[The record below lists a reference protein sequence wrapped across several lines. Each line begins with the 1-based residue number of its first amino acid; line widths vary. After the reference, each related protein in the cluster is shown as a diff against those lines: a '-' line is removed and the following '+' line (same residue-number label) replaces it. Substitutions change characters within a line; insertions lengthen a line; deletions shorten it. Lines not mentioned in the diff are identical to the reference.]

1 MRTDCSEVFDSR
13 RRSSFMTRCVWRSG
27 DNCGIHAGLF
37 SKLLR
42 ISLACYQ
49 IVSVFVL
56 VVATHSSN
64 AKDDATFY
72 HCIPIG
78 HPLDFTL
85 IVNWRD
91 GQRRRLWNIVC
102 ACRSQRQRYLVH
114 FSKALSLN
122 CEAHH
127 LSLHH
132 ILIEILTMHP
142 PVPECSESEDDE
154 VDNEL
159 PLIVFRRDNGRYSRE
174 TLHLR
179 QVYHDV

>member
-1 MRTDCSEVFDSR
+1 MRTDCSEVFDSC
-13 RRSSFMTRCVWRSG
+13 RRSSFMTWCVWRSG

-37 SKLLR
+37 SKLLQ

-56 VVATHSSN
+56 IVATHSSN
-64 AKDDATFY
+64 VKDDATFH
-72 HCIPIG
+72 HCIPIR

-91 GQRRRLWNIVC
+91 GDVGCEASCVHADHND
-102 ACRSQRQRYLVH
+102 QRYLVH

-122 CEAHH
+122 REAHH
-127 LSLHH
+127 LSSHH
-132 ILIEILTMHP
+132 DLIEILTMHP
-142 PVPECSESEDDE
+142 PVLECSESEDDE

-159 PLIVFRRDNGRYSRE
+159 PLIVFRRDSGRYSRE
-174 TLHLR
+174 TLHLQR
-179 QVYHDV
+179 VYHDI